1 MQLPGEDRHT
11 YSKTYLQNNLAVLFG
26 GRAAEEL
33 VCSTITTGAG
43 NDIERATALAKRMVC
58 EWGMSDEFG
67 PMALGKKDEQVFLGR
82 DITHIKDYSEET
94 ARLIDQEV
102 RRILSEAYGTAKRI
116 LEEQRAV
123 LEALAQALVERETL
137 TGEEVDLIMHGK
149 ELPQAEEFALEEEN
163 DVSGDA

>member
-1 MQLPGEDRHT
+1 
-11 YSKTYLQNNLAVLFG
+11 
-26 GRAAEEL
+26 
-33 VCSTITTGAG
+33 
-43 NDIERATALAKRMVC
+43 MVC